1 MRVSMTQLSLAYDP
15 RDTLRTIVHCR
26 PELFRA
32 EFAGWLEE
40 NWAVW
45 DAFHRQADRIWN
57 SGRRH
62 YSARTII
69 EWLRHE
75 TMVAE
80 QNGQWKLNNSFVPDL
95 ARLYGCFQPEREG
108 FFERRYQHSAVRA
121 A

>member
-1 MRVSMTQLSLAYDP
+1 MTQLCLAYDP
-15 RDTLRTIVHCR
+15 RDTLRTMITCR

-32 EFAGWLEE
+32 DFLGWINE
-40 NWAVW
+40 NWGVW
-45 DAFHRQADRIWN
+45 DAFHRQANRVWD

-75 TMVAE
+75 TSVSERSGA
-80 QNGQWKLNNSFVPDL
+80 WKLNNVFVPDL
-95 ARLYGCFQPEREG
+95 ARLYVCMYPHREG
-108 FFERRYQHSAVRA
+108 FFEQRSGASAVRA